1 MKVSLS
7 WLKNYVDIDVPVQE
21 LCDKMVMAG
30 FEVEEMTDLSKSMR
44 NVVVGKVTKMERHPD
59 SDHMFICQIDVGT
72 GEDVQIVTGA
82 QNVTEG
88 DLVPVALHDSDLPN
102 GMHIKKGK
110 LRGVPSNG
118 MLCSGEELCLT
129 EDDYEGAGVYGI
141 MILKPDAGAPGTDMR
156 VCLGLNDYI
165 IDFKITANRPDCQSV
180 LGIAR
185 EAAVVLGKP
194 FLGPEPSFK
203 TAGENISDYISVEV
217 KNYDLCPRY
226 YGRVIKNVKIQE
238 SPAWLKKCLL
248 AAGMRPISN
257 IVDITN
263 FVMLETGMPMHAF
276 DLRDVAEHKIIV
288 RNACENEKITTLDG
302 KEHELTPEML
312 VIADGKEPSC
322 IAGIMG
328 GMDSEIKADTTEIFF
343 ECAKFRRDSVRKTAR
358 KLGMRTE
365 ASGRFER
372 GVDIITVEY
381 AMNRCLQLVDR
392 LNAGEIVD
400 GIIDC
405 NQGLPQPREL
415 NVKAADI
422 VALLGIDIP
431 AEKMAEILNSLQ
443 IETTLSDGVL
453 HCLVPSF
460 RDDVEG
466 KADLAEE
473 VMRIYGYDHIKGS
486 TMQGAIVRGRKL
498 PERIMGDSIKS
509 TLIANAFY
517 EIATYSFIGSRAI
530 DILNLDPNDSRRNA
544 VTILNPLGDE
554 YSTMRTQLVTSM
566 LTVMATN
573 FNRKVPSARLFEL
586 SKVFQPK
593 ALPITE
599 QPDEIPALALGL
611 YGEDED
617 FFTLKGIVEAIISLF
632 SDTAPSF
639 ERSAEAYLHTGRS
652 AVAAVSNTPVA
663 TFGQV
668 HPAVASKA
676 GIDTACFVAEIH
688 LDKLY
693 ACEKA
698 KTIYKPLPKFPAV
711 ERDLAL
717 VCDAE
722 TPVGTLE
729 TAIREGAGKL
739 CEDIKLFD
747 VYQGN
752 QIAEGKKSVAYRV
765 TLRSAESTLTDEVI
779 DRAVNKMIKKLSAV
793 GATLRV

>member
-7 WLKNYVDIDVPVQE
+7 WLKNYVDIDVPVEE

-30 FEVEEMTDLSKSMR
+30 FEVEEMIDLSKSMR
-44 NVVVGKVTKMERHPD
+44 NVVVGKVVEMERHPD
-59 SDHMFICQIDVGT
+59 SDHMFICQVDVGLN
-72 GEDVQIVTGA
+72 EDVQIVTGA
-82 QNVTEG
+82 QNVNEG
-88 DLVPVALHDSDLPN
+88 DLVPAALHDSDLPN

-118 MLCSGEELCLT
+118 MLCSGEELCVT
-129 EDDYEGAGVYGI
+129 EDDYEGASVYGI
-141 MILKPDAGAPGTDMR
+141 MILKPDAGVPGTDMR
-156 VCLGLNDYI
+156 DVLGLNDYI

-194 FLGPEPSFK
+194 FNEPKPAFK
-203 TAGENISDYISVEV
+203 TVGENINDYINVEV
-217 KNYDLCPRY
+217 KNFDLCPRY
-226 YGRVIKNVKIQE
+226 YGRVIKNVKIAE
-238 SPAWLKKCLL
+238 SPAWMKKCLL

-276 DLRDVAEHKIIV
+276 DLRDVKDHKIIV
-288 RNACENEKITTLDG
+288 RNALEGEQITTLDG
-302 KEHELTPEML
+302 KEHTLTSDML

-328 GMDSEIKADTTEIFF
+328 GMDSEIKDDTSEIFF

-381 AMNRCLQLVDR
+381 AINRCLQLVDE
-392 LNAGEIVD
+392 LGAGEVVDGNVDCNAG
-400 GIIDC
+400 
-405 NQGLPQPREL
+405 LPSDREL
-415 NVKAADI
+415 NVKVSDV

-431 AEKMAEILNSLQ
+431 AETMVDILNSLQ
-443 IETTLSDGVL
+443 IKTTLSDGVL
-453 HCLVPSF
+453 NCLVPSF

-466 KADLAEE
+466 RADIAEE

-486 TMQGAIVRGRKL
+486 TMTGAIVRGRKL
-498 PERIMGDSIKS
+498 PERIKADKIKDA
-509 TLIANAFY
+509 LIANAFN
-517 EIATYSFIGSRAI
+517 EIATYSFIGSKAI
-530 DILNLDPNDSRRNA
+530 DALKLSENDARRNA

-566 LTVMATN
+566 MTVLATN
-573 FNRKVPSARLFEL
+573 YNRKVAAARLFEL
-586 SKVFQPK
+586 SKVFVPK

-599 QPDEIPALALGL
+599 QPAETPALCLGL
-611 YGEDED
+611 YGEGED
-617 FFTLKGIVEAIISLF
+617 FFTLKGIVEAVVALF
-632 SDTAPSF
+632 SDSVPSYDRAS
-639 ERSAEAYLHTGRS
+639 EPYLHPGRS
-652 AVAAVSNTPVA
+652 AVMSVAGKQIA
-663 TFGQV
+663 TFGEV
-668 HPAVASKA
+668 HPAVAA
-676 GIDTACFVAEIH
+676 EYGIDGKVFIAEIKA
-688 LDKLY
+688 DVLY
-693 ACEKA
+693 MQEKA
-698 KTIYKPLPKFPAV
+698 KVTYKPLPKFPAV
-711 ERDLAL
+711 DRDLAL

-722 TPVGTLE
+722 TPVGVLE
-729 TAIREGAGKL
+729 AAIREGAGKL

-747 VYQGN
+747 VYQGA

-779 DRAVNKMIKKLSAV
+779 DRAVNKMIKKLDAV
-793 GATLRV
+793 GATLRS

>member
-7 WLKNYVDIDVPVQE
+7 WLKNYVDIDVPVEE

-30 FEVEEMTDLSKSMR
+30 FEVEEMIDLSKSMR
-44 NVVVGKVTKMERHPD
+44 NVKVGKVTKMERHPD
-59 SDHMFICQIDVGT
+59 SDHMFICQIDCGL

-82 QNVTEG
+82 QNVNVG
-88 DLVPVALHDSDLPN
+88 DLVPAALHDSDLPN

-118 MLCSGEELCLT
+118 MLCSGEELCVT
-129 EDDYEGAGVYGI
+129 EDDYPGASVYGI
-141 MILKPDAGAPGTDMR
+141 MILREDAGAPGTDMR
-156 VCLGLNDYI
+156 DVLGLNDYI

-194 FLGPEPSFK
+194 FNEPDPAFK
-203 TAGENISDYISVEV
+203 TVGENIADYIDVEV
-217 KNYDLCPRY
+217 KNFDLCPRY
-226 YGRVIKNVKIQE
+226 YGRVIKNVKIAE
-238 SPAWLKKCLL
+238 SPAWMKKCLL

-276 DLRDVAEHKIIV
+276 DLRDVKDHKIIV
-288 RNACENEKITTLDG
+288 RNATEGEKITTLDG
-302 KEHELTPEML
+302 KEHSLTPDML

-328 GMDSEIKADTTEIFF
+328 GIDSEIKDDTTEIFF
-343 ECAKFRRDSVRKTAR
+343 ECAKFRRDSIRKTAR

-372 GVDIITVEY
+372 GVDVITVEY
-381 AMNRCLQLVDR
+381 AMNRCLQLVEELGAGEVVDGNVDC
-392 LNAGEIVD
+392 NAG
-400 GIIDC
+400 
-405 NQGLPQPREL
+405 LPEAREL
-415 NVKAADI
+415 NVKVNDV

-431 AEKMAEILNSLQ
+431 AERMVEILNSLQ
-443 IETTLSDGVL
+443 IKTTLNDGVL
-453 HCLVPSF
+453 NCFVPSF

-466 KADLAEE
+466 RADIAEE

-486 TMQGAIVRGRKL
+486 TMTGAIVRGRKL
-498 PERIMGDSIKS
+498 PERIKS
-509 TLIANAFY
+509 DKVKDILIANAFN
-517 EIATYSFIGSRAI
+517 EIATYSFIGSKAI
-530 DILNLDPNDSRRNA
+530 DALNLDADDARRNA

-566 LTVMATN
+566 MTVLATN
-573 FNRKVPSARLFEL
+573 FNRKVASARLFEL
-586 SKVFQPK
+586 SKIFVAK
-593 ALPITE
+593 SLPVTE
-599 QPDEIPALALGL
+599 QPDEVPALCLGL
-611 YGEDED
+611 YGEGED
-617 FFTLKGIVEAIISLF
+617 FFTLKGIVEAIINLF
-632 SDTAPSF
+632 SDAMPSY
-639 ERSAEAYLHTGRS
+639 ERATEPYLHPGRS
-652 AVAAVSNTPVA
+652 AIMSVAGNCIA
-663 TFGQV
+663 TFGEV
-668 HPAVASKA
+668 HPKVAESY
-676 GIDTACFVAEIH
+676 GIDGKVFIAEVKV
-688 LDKLY
+688 DVLY
-693 ACEKA
+693 GLEKS

-729 TAIREGAGKL
+729 AAIREGAGKL
-739 CEDIKLFD
+739 CEEIKLFD
-747 VYQGN
+747 VYQGS
-752 QIAEGKKSVAYRV
+752 QIAEGKKSVAFSV

-779 DRAVNKMIKKLSAV
+779 DRAVNKMIKKLDAV
-793 GATLRV
+793 GATLRS

>member
-7 WLKNYVDIDVPVQE
+7 WLKNYVDIDVPVE
-21 LCDKMVMAG
+21 VLCDKMVMAG
-30 FEVEEMTDLSKSMR
+30 FEVEEIIDLGKSMR
-44 NVVVGKVTKMERHPD
+44 NVVVGKVTHMERHPD
-59 SDHMFICQIDVGT
+59 SDHMFICQIDVGL
-72 GEDVQIVTGA
+72 GDDVQIVTGA
-82 QNVTEG
+82 QNVHEG
-88 DLVPVALHDSDLPN
+88 DLVPAALHDSDLPN

-110 LRGVPSNG
+110 LRGVTSNG
-118 MLCSGEELCLT
+118 MLCSGEELCVT
-129 EDDYEGAGVYGI
+129 EDDYPGAGVYGI
-141 MILKPDAGAPGTDMR
+141 MILKPDAGVPGTDMR
-156 VCLGLNDYI
+156 SVLGLNDYI

-194 FLGPEPSFK
+194 FNGPDPTFK
-203 TAGENISDYISVEV
+203 TAGENIVDYISVEV
-217 KNYDLCPRY
+217 KNFDLCPRY
-226 YGRVIKNVKIQE
+226 YGRVIKNVKIAE

-276 DLRDVAEHKIIV
+276 DLRDVADRKIIV
-288 RNACENEKITTLDG
+288 RNAAEDEKITTLDG
-302 KEHELTPEML
+302 KEHALTPEML
-312 VIADGKEPSC
+312 VIADGKKPSC

-328 GMDSEIKADTTEIFF
+328 SIDSEIKDDTTEIFF
-343 ECAKFRRDSVRKTAR
+343 ECAKFRRDNVRKTAR

-381 AMNRCLQLVDR
+381 AMNRCLQLVDA
-392 LNAGEIVD
+392 LGAGEIVD
-400 GIIDC
+400 GNVDC
-405 NQGLPQPREL
+405 NQGLPAARIL
-415 NVKAADI
+415 DVKAADI
-422 VALLGIDIP
+422 IALLGIEIP
-431 AEKMAEILNSLQ
+431 AEKMVEILNSLQ
-443 IETTLSDGVL
+443 IETSLSDGVL

-498 PERIMGDSIKS
+498 PERIMADSIKS
-509 TLIANAFY
+509 TLIANNFN
-517 EIATYSFIGSRAI
+517 EIATYSFIGSKAI
-530 DILNLDPNDSRRNA
+530 DILNLSSNDARRNCI
-544 VTILNPLGDE
+544 TILNPLGDE

-586 SKVFQPK
+586 SKVFIPK
-593 ALPITE
+593 SLPVTE
-599 QPDEIPALALGL
+599 QPDEIPSLCLGL

-617 FFTLKGIVEAIISLF
+617 FFTLKGIVEAVIAKF
-632 SDTAPSF
+632 SDEKPVF
-639 ERSAEAYLHTGRS
+639 ERSDEAYMHPGRS
-652 AVAAVSNTPVA
+652 AVASVKGKRLAN
-663 TFGQV
+663 FGEV
-668 HPAVASKA
+668 HPAVAQKA
-676 GIDTACFVAEIH
+676 GIDARCFIAEIY

-693 ACEKA
+693 ACDKA
-698 KTIYKPLPKFPAV
+698 KTVYKPLPKFPAV

-729 TAIREGAGKL
+729 AAIREGAGKL

-747 VYQGN
+747 IYQGN

-765 TLRSAESTLTDEVI
+765 TLRSSESTLTDEVI
-779 DRAVNKMIKKLSAV
+779 DRAVNKMIKRLESV
-793 GATLRV
+793 GATLRA

>member
-7 WLKNYVDIDVPVQE
+7 WLKNYVDIEVSVEE

-30 FEVEEMTDLSKSMR
+30 FEVEEMIDLSKSMR

-59 SDHMFICQIDVGT
+59 SDHMFICQIDCGT

-82 QNVTEG
+82 QNVNVG
-88 DLVPVALHDSDLPN
+88 DLVPAALHDSDLPN

-118 MLCSGEELCLT
+118 MLCSGEELCVT
-129 EDDYEGAGVYGI
+129 EDDYPGAGVYGI
-141 MILKPDAGAPGTDMR
+141 MILKSDAGAPGTDMR
-156 VCLGLNDYI
+156 EVLGLNDYI

-194 FLGPEPSFK
+194 FNEPKPTFK
-203 TAGENISDYISVEV
+203 TVGENINDYIDVEV
-217 KNYDLCPRY
+217 KNFDLCPRY

-238 SPAWLKKCLL
+238 SPAWMKKCLL

-276 DLRDVAEHKIIV
+276 DLRDVKDHKIIV
-288 RNACENEKITTLDG
+288 RNAAEGEQITTLDG
-302 KEHELTPEML
+302 KEHTLTADML

-328 GMDSEIKADTTEIFF
+328 GIDSEIKDDTTEIFF

-381 AMNRCLQLVDR
+381 AMNRCLQLVDE
-392 LNAGEIVD
+392 LGAGEVVDGNVDCNAG
-400 GIIDC
+400 
-405 NQGLPQPREL
+405 LPEAREL
-415 NVKAADI
+415 NVKAADV

-431 AEKMAEILNSLQ
+431 AETMVEILNSLQ
-443 IETTLSDGVL
+443 IKTTLSDGVL
-453 HCLVPSF
+453 NCLVPSF

-466 KADLAEE
+466 KADIAEE

-486 TMQGAIVRGRKL
+486 TMTGAIVRGRKL
-498 PERIMGDSIKS
+498 PERIKADKIKD
-509 TLIANAFY
+509 TLIANAFN
-517 EIATYSFIGSRAI
+517 EIATYSFIGSKAI
-530 DILNLDPNDSRRNA
+530 DALNLPENDARRNA

-566 LTVMATN
+566 MTVLATN
-573 FNRKVPSARLFEL
+573 YNRKVAAARLFEL
-586 SKVFQPK
+586 SKVFVPK
-593 ALPITE
+593 SLPVCE
-599 QPDEIPALALGL
+599 QPDEVPALCLGL

-617 FFTLKGIVEAIISLF
+617 FFTLKGVVESVVELF
-632 SDTAPSF
+632 SDMMPTY
-639 ERSAEAYLHTGRS
+639 ERAEEPYLHPGRS
-652 AVAAVSNTPVA
+652 AVMSVA
-663 TFGQV
+663 GKKIATLGEV
-668 HPAVASKA
+668 HPKVAEGY
-676 GIDTACFVAEIH
+676 GIDGKVFVAEI
-688 LDKLY
+688 DAAVLY
-693 ACEKA
+693 GLEKA
-698 KTIYKPLPKFPAV
+698 KITYKPLPKFPAV

-729 TAIREGAGKL
+729 AAIREGAGKL

-747 VYQGN
+747 VYQGS

-779 DRAVNKMIKKLSAV
+779 DRAVNKMIKKLDAV
-793 GATLRV
+793 GATLRS

>member
-7 WLKNYVDIDVPVQE
+7 WLKNYVDIDVSVEE

-30 FEVEEMTDLSKSMR
+30 FEVEEMIDLSKSMR
-44 NVVVGKVTKMERHPD
+44 NVVVGKVVEMERHPD
-59 SDHMFICQIDVGT
+59 SDHMFICQIDCGT
-72 GEDVQIVTGA
+72 GENVQIVTGA
-82 QNVTEG
+82 QNVNVG
-88 DLVPVALHDSDLPN
+88 DLVPAALHDSDLPC

-118 MLCSGEELCLT
+118 MLCSGEELCVT
-129 EDDYEGAGVYGI
+129 EDDYPGAGVYGI

-156 VCLGLNDYI
+156 EVLGLNDYI

-185 EAAVVLGKP
+185 EAAVVLNKP
-194 FLGPEPSFK
+194 FNEPKPTFK
-203 TAGENISDYISVEV
+203 TVGESINDYINVEV
-217 KNYDLCPRY
+217 KNFDLCPRY
-226 YGRVIKNVKIQE
+226 YGRVIKNVKIAE
-238 SPAWLKKCLL
+238 SPAWMKKCLL

-276 DLRDVAEHKIIV
+276 DLRDVKDHKIIV
-288 RNACENEKITTLDG
+288 RNAYENEQITTLDG
-302 KEHELTPEML
+302 KEHELTSDML

-328 GMDSEIKADTTEIFF
+328 GIDSEIKDDTTEIFF

-381 AMNRCLQLVDR
+381 AMNRCLQLVDE
-392 LNAGEIVD
+392 LGAGEVVD
-400 GIIDC
+400 GNVDC
-405 NQGLPQPREL
+405 NRGLPEAREL
-415 NVKAADI
+415 NVKVADV

-431 AEKMAEILNSLQ
+431 AERMVEILNSLQ
-443 IETTLSDGVL
+443 IKTTLNDGVL
-453 HCLVPSF
+453 NCLVPSF

-466 KADLAEE
+466 RADIAEE

-486 TMQGAIVRGRKL
+486 TMTGAIVRGRKL
-498 PERIMGDSIKS
+498 PERIKADKIKD
-509 TLIANAFY
+509 TLIANAFN
-517 EIATYSFIGSRAI
+517 EIATYSFIGSKAI
-530 DILNLDPNDSRRNA
+530 DALNLNDDDARRNA

-566 LTVMATN
+566 MTVLATN
-573 FNRKVPSARLFEL
+573 YNRKVTSARLFEL
-586 SKVFQPK
+586 SKIFVPK

-599 QPDEIPALALGL
+599 QPDEVPALCLGL
-611 YGEDED
+611 YGEGED
-617 FFTLKGIVEAIISLF
+617 FFTLKGIVKAVVALF
-632 SDTAPSF
+632 SDAMPTF
-639 ERSAEAYLHTGRS
+639 ERASENYLHPGRS
-652 AVAAVSNTPVA
+652 AVMSVAGKEIA
-663 TFGQV
+663 TFGEV
-668 HPAVASKA
+668 HPKVCENY
-676 GIDTACFVAEIH
+676 GIDGKVFIAEIKA
-688 LDKLY
+688 DVLY
-693 ACEKA
+693 GLEKG

-729 TAIREGAGKL
+729 AAIREGAGKL
-739 CEDIKLFD
+739 CEEIKLFD
-747 VYQGN
+747 VYQGS
-752 QIAEGKKSVAYRV
+752 QIAEGKKSVAFSV

-779 DRAVNKMIKKLSAV
+779 DRAVNKMIKKLDAV
-793 GATLRV
+793 GATLRS

>member
-7 WLKNYVDIDVPVQE
+7 WLKNYVDIDVPVEE

-30 FEVEEMTDLSKSMR
+30 FEVEEMIDLSKSMR

-82 QNVTEG
+82 QNVNEG
-88 DLVPVALHDSDLPN
+88 DLVPAALHDSDLPN

-118 MLCSGEELCLT
+118 MLCSGEELCVT
-129 EDDYEGAGVYGI
+129 EDDYPGAGVYGI
-141 MILKPDAGAPGTDMR
+141 MILREDAGAPGTDMR
-156 VCLGLNDYI
+156 EVLGLNDYI

-194 FLGPEPSFK
+194 FNEPNPTFK
-203 TAGENISDYISVEV
+203 TVGENIADYINVEV
-217 KNYDLCPRY
+217 KNFDLCPRY

-238 SPAWLKKCLL
+238 SPAWMKKCLL

-276 DLRDVAEHKIIV
+276 DLRDVKDHKIIV
-288 RNACENEKITTLDG
+288 RNAYENEQITTLDG
-302 KEHELTPEML
+302 KEHTLTSDML
-312 VIADGKEPSC
+312 VIADGQEPSC

-328 GMDSEIKADTTEIFF
+328 GMDSEIKDDTTEIFF

-381 AMNRCLQLVDR
+381 AMNRCLQLVDE
-392 LNAGEIVD
+392 LGAGEVVD
-400 GIIDC
+400 GNVDC
-405 NQGLPQPREL
+405 NEGLPTAREL
-415 NVKAADI
+415 NVKVSDV

-431 AEKMAEILNSLQ
+431 AERMVLILNSLQ
-443 IETTLSDGVL
+443 IKTTLSDGVL
-453 HCLVPSF
+453 NCLVPSF

-466 KADLAEE
+466 RADIAEE

-486 TMQGAIVRGRKL
+486 TMTGAIVRGRKL
-498 PERIMGDSIKS
+498 PERIKADKVKD
-509 TLIANAFY
+509 TLIANAFN
-517 EIATYSFIGSRAI
+517 EIATYSFIGSKAI
-530 DILNLDPNDSRRNA
+530 DALNLNDDDARRNA

-566 LTVMATN
+566 MTVLATN
-573 FNRKVPSARLFEL
+573 YNRKVASARLFEL
-586 SKVFQPK
+586 SKIFVAK
-593 ALPITE
+593 SLPVTE
-599 QPDEIPALALGL
+599 QPDEVPALCLGL
-611 YGEDED
+611 YGEGED
-617 FFTLKGIVEAIISLF
+617 FFTLKGIVEAVVALF
-632 SDTAPSF
+632 SDAMPTF
-639 ERSAEAYLHTGRS
+639 ERATEPYLHPGRS
-652 AVAAVSNTPVA
+652 AVMSVAGKEIA
-663 TFGQV
+663 TFGEV
-668 HPAVASKA
+668 HPKVCENF
-676 GIDTACFVAEIH
+676 GIDGKVFVAEIKA
-688 LDKLY
+688 DVLY
-693 ACEKA
+693 GLEKA

-729 TAIREGAGKL
+729 AAIREGAGKL
-739 CEDIKLFD
+739 CEEIKLFD
-747 VYQGN
+747 VYQGS
-752 QIAEGKKSVAYRV
+752 QIAEGKKSVAFSV

-779 DRAVNKMIKKLSAV
+779 DRAVNKMIKKLDAV
-793 GATLRV
+793 GATLRS

>member
-7 WLKNYVDIDVPVQE
+7 WLKNYVDIDVPVE
-21 LCDKMVMAG
+21 VLCDKMVMAG
-30 FEVEEMTDLSKSMR
+30 FEVEEMIDLSKSMR

-59 SDHMFICQIDVGT
+59 SDHMFICQIDVGL

-82 QNVTEG
+82 QNVNEG
-88 DLVPVALHDSDLPN
+88 DLVPAALHDSDLPN

-118 MLCSGEELCLT
+118 MLCSGEELCVT
-129 EDDYEGAGVYGI
+129 EDDYPGASVYGI
-141 MILKPDAGAPGTDMR
+141 MILKSDAGAPGTDMR
-156 VCLGLNDYI
+156 DVLGLHDYI

-180 LGIAR
+180 LGVAR

-194 FLGPEPSFK
+194 YNGPNPTFK

-217 KNYDLCPRY
+217 KNFDLCPRY
-226 YGRVIKNVKIQE
+226 YGRVIKNVKISE
-238 SPAWLKKCLL
+238 SPAWLKKCLI

-288 RNACENEKITTLDG
+288 RNAQDGEKITTLDG
-302 KEHELTPEML
+302 KEHDLTPEML
-312 VIADGKEPSC
+312 VIADGKETSC

-328 GMDSEIKADTTEIFF
+328 GMDSEIKDDTTEIFF

-381 AMNRCLQLVDR
+381 AMNRCLQLVDE
-392 LNAGEIVD
+392 LGAGEIVD
-400 GIIDC
+400 GSIDC
-405 NQGLPQPREL
+405 NAGLPEAREL
-415 NVKAADI
+415 KVKAADI

-431 AEKMAEILNSLQ
+431 ADTMVDILNSLQ
-443 IETTLSDGVL
+443 IKTALSDGVL
-453 HCLVPSF
+453 TCLVPSF
-460 RDDVEG
+460 RDDIEG

-498 PERIMGDSIKS
+498 PERIMGDTVKAE
-509 TLIANAFY
+509 LIANAFH

-530 DILNLDPNDSRRNA
+530 DVLSLAADDSRRKA

-586 SKVFQPK
+586 SKVFIPK
-593 ALPITE
+593 ALPVTE
-599 QPDEIPALALGL
+599 QPLETPQLSLGM
-611 YGEDED
+611 YGDGED
-617 FFTLKGIVEAIISLF
+617 FFTLKGIVEAVIALF
-632 SDTAPSF
+632 SDETPTF
-639 ERSAEAYLHTGRS
+639 ERSTETYMHPGRS
-652 AVAAVSNTPVA
+652 AVALVGSEKIAQ
-663 TFGQV
+663 FGQI
-668 HPAVASKA
+668 HPAVAAKCD
-676 GIDTACFVAEIH
+676 IDTACFVAEIY

-693 ACEKA
+693 NCKKA
-698 KTIYKPLPKFPAV
+698 KTVYKPLPKFPAV

-729 TAIREGAGKL
+729 AAIRMGAGKL
-739 CEDIKLFD
+739 CEAVQLFD

-765 TLRSAESTLTDEVI
+765 TLRSQESTLTDEVI
-779 DRAVNKMIKKLSAV
+779 DRAVNKMIKKLSEV
-793 GATLRV
+793 GATLRA

>member
-7 WLKNYVDIDVPVQE
+7 WLKNYVDIDVPVSE

-30 FEVEEMTDLSKSMR
+30 FEVEEIIDLSKSMR
-44 NVVVGKVTKMERHPD
+44 NVVVGKVTHMERHPD
-59 SDHMFICQIDVGT
+59 SDHMFICQIDVGQ

-82 QNVTEG
+82 QNVHEG
-88 DLVPVALHDSDLPN
+88 DLVPAALHDSDLPN

-118 MLCSGEELCLT
+118 MLCSGEELCVT
-129 EDDYEGAGVYGI
+129 EDDYEGASVYGI
-141 MILKPDAGAPGTDMR
+141 MILKPDAGVPGTDMR
-156 VCLGLNDYI
+156 SVLGLNDYI

-194 FLGPEPSFK
+194 FNGPKPTFK
-203 TAGENISDYISVEV
+203 TVGESISDYISVEV
-217 KNYDLCPRY
+217 KNFDLCPRY
-226 YGRVIKNVKIQE
+226 YGRVVKNVKIEE
-238 SPAWLKKCLL
+238 SPAWLKKCLI

-288 RNACENEKITTLDG
+288 RNAAENEKITTLDG
-302 KEHELTPEML
+302 KEHDLTPEML

-328 GMDSEIKADTTEIFF
+328 GLDSEIKADTTEIFF

-381 AMNRCLQLVDR
+381 AMNRCLQLVDQ
-392 LNAGEIVD
+392 LGAAEIVD
-400 GIIDC
+400 GNIDC
-405 NQGLPQPREL
+405 NNGLPTAREL
-415 NVKAADI
+415 KVKAADI
-422 VALLGIDIP
+422 VALLGINIP
-431 AEKMAEILNSLQ
+431 EQKMAEILNSLQ
-443 IETTLSDGVL
+443 IETTLTDGVL
-453 HCLVPSF
+453 TCLVPSF
-460 RDDVEG
+460 RDDIEG
-466 KADLAEE
+466 KADIAEE
-473 VMRIYGYDHIKGS
+473 VMRIYGYDHIVGS

-498 PERIMGDSIKS
+498 PERIMSDNIKS
-509 TLIANAFY
+509 TLIANSFN
-517 EIATYSFIGSRAI
+517 EIATYSFIGSKAI
-530 DILNLDPNDSRRNA
+530 DVLGLADDDARKNC

-566 LTVMATN
+566 LTVLATN
-573 FNRKVPSARLFEL
+573 FNRKVPCARLFEL
-586 SKVFQPK
+586 SKVFVPK
-593 ALPITE
+593 ALPVTE
-599 QPDEIPALALGL
+599 QPQEIPALCLGL
-611 YGEDED
+611 YGDDED
-617 FFTLKGIVEAIISLF
+617 FFTLKGIVEAIIAEF
-632 SDTAPSF
+632 SDARPEF
-639 ERSAEAYLHTGRS
+639 VRSTENYMHPGRS
-652 AVAAVSNTPVA
+652 AVALVKGEALAN
-663 TFGQV
+663 FGEV
-668 HPAVASKA
+668 HPAVCKKVD
-676 GIDTACFVAEIH
+676 IDTRCFIAEVY
-688 LDKLY
+688 LDKLF
-693 ACEKA
+693 AQEKA

-729 TAIREGAGKL
+729 NAIREGAGKL
-739 CEDIKLFD
+739 CEKVQLFD

-779 DRAVNKMIKKLSAV
+779 DRAVNKMIKRLENV
-793 GATLRV
+793 GAALRI